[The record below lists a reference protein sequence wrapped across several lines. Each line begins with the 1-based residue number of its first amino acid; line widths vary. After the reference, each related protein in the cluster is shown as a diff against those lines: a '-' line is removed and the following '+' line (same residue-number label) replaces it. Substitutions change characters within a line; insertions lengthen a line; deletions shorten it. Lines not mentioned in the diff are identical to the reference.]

1 MKFRPEI
8 GESLTLKFAEAA
20 AVRRKA
26 GLPIY
31 SLGLGEPDF
40 STPPA
45 LIDSVTEVLQ
55 EGNSTY
61 SAALGVP
68 QLRER
73 IAEKFQ
79 KDNGVIVST
88 GNILVAAGAKQA
100 LSIVLMA
107 LLEPGDEVVVLSP
120 AFVSFIPQIYLA
132 EPDTVVK
139 VVRVDPTTH
148 ELPMDELSSAVTAR
162 TRAIIL
168 NTPNNPAGFVCSPAE
183 LASLMA
189 LAEQYNC
196 TIIADEVYEKLVFPG
211 AKHNSIGALEA
222 KPDRVCTINGFSKSH
237 ALTGWRIGYVTLPDT
252 LVSRVIKIQQHMNTN
267 TCTFVQQALARS
279 WDLECPHIDPYL
291 QQLVARVK
299 LIESWLGKNTA
310 VTARLP
316 KAGFF
321 TFVNISGLGVSSNTF
336 CAELLEKTGVAT
348 TPGIAF
354 GQDWDDH
361 FRLSYAVEQ
370 SVLEDALER
379 ISNHLNTYL

>member
-20 AVRRKA
+20 ASRRKA
-26 GLPIY
+26 GMPIY

-40 STPPA
+40 PTPPA
-45 LIDSVTEVLQ
+45 MINSVTEVLQ

-68 QLRER
+68 QLREC

-79 KDNGVIVST
+79 KDNGITVST

-120 AFVSFIPQIYLA
+120 AFVSFVPQIYLA
-132 EPDTVVK
+132 EPDAVVK
-139 VVRVDPTTH
+139 VVRVNPDTH
-148 ELPMDELSSAVTAR
+148 ELPMDALASVISSK

-168 NTPNNPAGFVCSPAE
+168 NTPNNPAGFVCAPTE

-189 LAEQYNC
+189 LAEQHDC
-196 TIIADEVYEKLVFPG
+196 TIIADEVYEKLVLAG
-211 AKHNSIGALEA
+211 AEHSSIGALEA
-222 KPDRVCTINGFSKSH
+222 RPKRVVTINGFSKSH
-237 ALTGWRIGYVTLPDT
+237 ALTGWRIGYVTLPDV
-252 LVSRVIKIQQHMNTN
+252 LVSRVVKIQQHMNTN
-267 TCTFVQQALARS
+267 TSTFVQQALARS
-279 WDLECPHIDPYL
+279 WDLECPHIGPYL
-291 QQLVARVK
+291 QQLATRVN
-299 LIESWLGKNTA
+299 IVESWLGNNTT
-310 VTARLP
+310 VTAKLP
-316 KAGFF
+316 QAGFF
-321 TFVNISGLGVSSNTF
+321 TFINISQLGVTSNTF
-336 CAELLEKTGVAT
+336 CAELMETTGVAT

-361 FRLSYAVEQ
+361 FRLSYAVKQ
-370 SVLEDALER
+370 PVLEDALER
-379 ISNHLNTYL
+379 ISSHLNTYS